1 MNFIMTRKVILKD
14 SIIFLFFGI
23 SFDFFRESGKIYS
36 VERMCNIYLI
46 DLIKEGAMLK
56 KYFKKREEKRR
67 KAEEMRRQ
75 AIDYQELFEGYDRS
89 RRYPVRLLRHERDL
103 IELEFMN
110 TGKSIGYHRF
120 TDTDR
125 VAAYGRGLT
134 DEEMKSFVI
143 FSQMFLGAE
152 IEEEAPNGRFI
163 IFKEVSECPEEAIHE
178 SR

>member
-1 MNFIMTRKVILKD
+1 
-14 SIIFLFFGI
+14 
-23 SFDFFRESGKIYS
+23 
-36 VERMCNIYLI
+36 
-46 DLIKEGAMLK
+46 MLK
-56 KYFKKREEKRR
+56 KYFRKREEKRR

-89 RRYPVRLLRHERDL
+89 RRYPVRLIRHEKDL
-103 IELEFMN
+103 IELEFTN

-120 TDTDR
+120 TDMDR

-152 IEEEAPNGRFI
+152 IEEESPNGRFVT
-163 IFKEVSECPEEAIHE
+163 FREVSECQERAIHE

>member
-1 MNFIMTRKVILKD
+1 
-14 SIIFLFFGI
+14 
-23 SFDFFRESGKIYS
+23 
-36 VERMCNIYLI
+36 
-46 DLIKEGAMLK
+46 MLK
-56 KYFKKREEKRR
+56 KYFRKRAEKRR

-89 RRYPVRLLRHERDL
+89 RRYPVRLLRHEKDL
-103 IELEFMN
+103 IELEFTN

-152 IEEEAPNGRFI
+152 IEEESANGRFI
-163 IFKEVSECPEEAIHE
+163 IFKEVSE
-178 SR
+178 

>member
-1 MNFIMTRKVILKD
+1 
-14 SIIFLFFGI
+14 
-23 SFDFFRESGKIYS
+23 
-36 VERMCNIYLI
+36 
-46 DLIKEGAMLK
+46 MLK

-75 AIDYQELFEGYDRS
+75 AIDYLELFEGYDRS
-89 RRYPVRLLRHERDL
+89 RRYPVRLLRHEKDL
-103 IELEFMN
+103 IELEFTN

-152 IEEEAPNGRFI
+152 IEEESPNGRFVT
-163 IFKEVSECPEEAIHE
+163 FREVSECQERAIHE

>member
-1 MNFIMTRKVILKD
+1 
-14 SIIFLFFGI
+14 
-23 SFDFFRESGKIYS
+23 
-36 VERMCNIYLI
+36 
-46 DLIKEGAMLK
+46 MLK
-56 KYFKKREEKRR
+56 KYFRKREEKRR

-75 AIDYQELFEGYDRS
+75 AIYYQELFEGYDRS
-89 RRYPVRLLRHERDL
+89 RRYPVRLLRHEKDL
-103 IELEFMN
+103 IELEFTN

-152 IEEEAPNGRFI
+152 IEEESPNGRFVT
-163 IFKEVSECPEEAIHE
+163 FREVSECQERATHE
-178 SR
+178 NR